1 MEFCGTGH
9 KNESYHSLLILEY
22 IGLVGYQ
29 EKFLLGKSSQT
40 LAQAARGLME
50 SPGGSRFQKHGDVAL
65 REEHGWGHGQGRWGL
80 GGWTR

>member
-9 KNESYHSLLILEY
+9 KNESFHSLLILEY

-50 SPGGSRFQKHGDVAL
+50 SPGGVPETWRCGTEGGTWMGAWPGEVGV
-65 REEHGWGHGQGRWGL
+65 GWL
-80 GGWTR
+80 D